1 LQSRDGSAL
10 LKKERPFGAL
20 FSVQWQRALSLGLFF
35 FQMIQIIHKF
45 INNSRNGKT
54 IICEKYVKAVSNSSK
69 NRDDHLISIKFVIK
83 YFRRE
88 KEGELEGC

>member
-1 LQSRDGSAL
+1 M
-10 LKKERPFGAL
+10 KKERPFGAL
-20 FSVQWQRALSLGLFF
+20 FFRSVAKSFVARFVF

-45 INNSRNGKT
+45 INNLRNGKT

>member
-1 LQSRDGSAL
+1 MFSG
-10 LKKERPFGAL
+10 KELCR
-20 FSVQWQRALSLGLFF
+20 SVCF
-35 FQMIQIIHKF
+35 FQMIQIHKF

-54 IICEKYVKAVSNSSK
+54 TIREKYVKAVSNSSK

>member
-1 LQSRDGSAL
+1 
-10 LKKERPFGAL
+10 
-20 FSVQWQRALSLGLFF
+20 
-35 FQMIQIIHKF
+35 MIQIIHKF